1 MWGNTFPEGRW
12 REFQSPDSKDV
23 ALVSSC
29 TSSPGTPGVSP
40 AHTLCDTCCTQ
51 FWEELRLAQ
60 GHGAISPAAPGVSQL
75 VSPGAA
81 VSCPWHSHSQSEG
94 WYDQSW
100 FNAEYQ
106 PAHKQNWGCG
116 ESSCPMS

>member
-1 MWGNTFPEGRW
+1 MWGNTFPKGRW
-12 REFQSPDSKDV
+12 REFQSPYSKDV

-29 TSSPGTPGVSP
+29 TSSPGTLCVTRA
-40 AHTLCDTCCTQ
+40 AHNFGRCSG
-51 FWEELRLAQ
+51 WAQ

-100 FNAEYQ
+100 FNADYQ
-106 PAHKQNWGCG
+106 LAHKQNWGCG